1 MVEKMP
7 EYTSPYGIQIGYQIA
22 DLFGRLGAV
31 TGNKQ
36 LSDQA
41 LAIAKH
47 EIDLYKQYMLYIQS
61 LSPAKFQSLTRI
73 DRYIFDTYFMQL
85 VQLYVSLGADPEE
98 TIKELAAQGV
108 DFNRYYRN
116 HNEG

>member
-1 MVEKMP
+1 
-7 EYTSPYGIQIGYQIA
+7 
-22 DLFGRLGAV
+22 
-31 TGNKQ
+31 
-36 LSDQA
+36 
-41 LAIAKH
+41 
-47 EIDLYKQYMLYIQS
+47 MLYIQS

>member
-1 MVEKMP
+1 
-7 EYTSPYGIQIGYQIA
+7 
-22 DLFGRLGAV
+22 
-31 TGNKQ
+31 
-36 LSDQA
+36 
-41 LAIAKH
+41 
-47 EIDLYKQYMLYIQS
+47 
-61 LSPAKFQSLTRI
+61 
-73 DRYIFDTYFMQL
+73 MQL